1 MGLRGGWKL
10 NSGGREEKV
19 GSWEGGEG
27 GKLNSGGRGGGRV
40 GSQEGRKGRVIEM
53 KLKVGEGVWMGNL

>member
-27 GKLNSGGRGGGRV
+27 GKLNSGGRGGGE
-40 GSQEGRKGRVIEM
+40 GGKPGRK
-53 KLKVGEGVWMGNL
+53 EGKGD